1 MAKQSDI
8 AKEAKLLKNENRI
21 LLAELEEAYKN
32 MEMILVQTE
41 REKEIAYQELEQ
53 KYLTLRHT
61 YTELSRKENMLIHM
75 EKLSSIGQFITEI
88 VHELKNPL
96 TVIGAAA
103 DIALLKDLPDE
114 TRNVLNKIPEQV
126 NRMQALLGRFKA
138 MAYKEK
144 EKFQPIDINKTLK
157 DFIETLDL
165 ITPKSIKVSFDLSDE
180 RMIVK
185 GDIYQ
190 LTQIYLNLSKNAFDL
205 LDGEYDAKL
214 KIKTKLLSRTQAK
227 KNQSKYFCQKP
238 DVWKNILRAYE
249 SFALIEFIDNGPGI
263 PEENMFFL
271 FDTFFTTKER
281 GKGTGLGLAI
291 SQDIAIKHNANIVF
305 SSKIDEGT
313 TVQIYIPIIE
323 NDIGNKKNKSGRKDL
338 PK

>member
-1 MAKQSDI
+1 
-8 AKEAKLLKNENRI
+8 
-21 LLAELEEAYKN
+21 
-32 MEMILVQTE
+32 
-41 REKEIAYQELEQ
+41 
-53 KYLTLRHT
+53 
-61 YTELSRKENMLIHM
+61 M

-103 DIALLKDLPDE
+103 DIALLKDLAEE

-157 DFIETLDL
+157 DFIETLHL
-165 ITPKSIKVSFDLSDE
+165 ITPKSIEVSFDLSKDK
-180 RMIVK
+180 MMVK
-185 GDIYQ
+185 GDVYQ
-190 LTQIYLNLSKNAFDL
+190 LTQIYLNLAKNAFDL

-214 KIKTKLLSRTQAK
+214 EIKTKQINRAEAK
-227 KNQSKYFCQKP
+227 KNQSKFFCQKK

-249 SFALIEFIDNGPGI
+249 NFALIEFVDNGPGI

-291 SQDIAIKHNANIVF
+291 SQDIAIKHNANIIF
-305 SSKIDEGT
+305 NSKVEKGT
-313 TVQIYIPIIE
+313 TVQIYIPIVQ
-323 NDIGNKKNKSGRKDL
+323 NDSGNKKNKSGRKDSS
-338 PK
+338 K

>member
-8 AKEAKLLKNENRI
+8 AKDVKLLKNENRI

-32 MEMILVQTE
+32 MEIILVQTE
-41 REKEIAYQELEQ
+41 REKEITYRELEQ
-53 KYLTLRHT
+53 KYHTLQNT
-61 YTELSRKENMLIHM
+61 YTELYRKENMLIHM

-103 DIALLKDLPDE
+103 DIALLKDLADD
-114 TRNVLNKIPEQV
+114 TRNILNKIPEQV

-144 EKFQPIDINKTLK
+144 EKFEPVDINQTLS

-165 ITPKSIKVSFDLSDE
+165 ITPKSIDVSYELSDDK
-180 RMIVK
+180 MIVK

-190 LTQIYLNLSKNAFDL
+190 LTQIYLNLAKNAFDL
-205 LDGEYDAKL
+205 LDGMSDATL
-214 KIKTKLLSRTQAK
+214 TIKTRMLSRAEAR
-227 KNQSKYFCQKP
+227 KNQSPYCCQKS
-238 DVWKNILRAYE
+238 DVWKNILRAFE
-249 SFALIEFIDNGPGI
+249 KFALIEFADNGPGI
-263 PEENMFFL
+263 PEENMHFL

-305 SSKIDEGT
+305 TSKIGKGT
-313 TVQIYIPIIE
+313 TVHIYVPIIGK
-323 NDIGNKKNKSGRKDL
+323 DAVRKKKLS
-338 PK
+338 

>member
-1 MAKQSDI
+1 MAKLSDI

-41 REKEIAYQELEQ
+41 REKEITYRELEQ
-53 KYLTLRHT
+53 KYLALQNT
-61 YTELSRKENMLIHM
+61 YTELSKKENMLIHM

-103 DIALLKDLPDE
+103 DIALLNDLQEE
-114 TRNVLNKIPEQV
+114 TKNVLNKIPEQV

-144 EKFQPIDINKTLK
+144 EKFQTIDINRTLK
-157 DFIETLDL
+157 DFIETLDV
-165 ITPKSIKVSFDLSDE
+165 ITPKTIDISFDLSNKK
-180 RMIVK
+180 MMVK

-190 LTQIYLNLSKNAFDL
+190 LTQIYLNLAKNAFDL
-205 LDGEYDAKL
+205 LEGKSKAKL
-214 KIKTKLLSRTQAK
+214 KIRTKLLSRAEAK
-227 KNQSKYFCQKP
+227 KNRSKYYCQKP
-238 DVWKNILRAYE
+238 DVWKNILKTYE
-249 SFALIEFIDNGPGI
+249 YFALVEFIDNGPGI

-291 SQDIAIKHNANIVF
+291 SQDIAIKHNANIIF
-305 SSKIDEGT
+305 NSNIDEGT
-313 TVQIYIPIIE
+313 IVQIYVPIVQ
-323 NDIGNKKNKSGRKDL
+323 NDSGKKNKSGRKDL